1 MGYYK
6 DPTGKE
12 HKKSCG
18 CEHNKWK
25 FEYTPDSFHLGK
37 VLCICGAYIKHAT
50 EKDERAFKF
59 IDVSNYI
66 PGSLDPVIPD
76 MGVSDWTTEWE
87 KPIKYSSM
95 RDSHNQ
101 RMHEEYR
108 GEQRQRS
115 RAPKKHSTL

>member
-6 DPTGKE
+6 EPTGKE
-12 HKKSCG
+12 HKKPCG
-18 CEHNKWK
+18 CENNEWK

-101 RMHEEYR
+101 RIFEE
-108 GEQRQRS
+108 EQYKLS
-115 RAPKKHSTL
+115 KSPKFRTRKTRE